1 MSTPSYSEQE
11 LAEITAMEAE
21 HGFPGMIRVAADPA
35 VAADLTP
42 FQRDHALAWMRIANA
57 RFGEELRNQLGRLPT
72 IDELID
78 RLTLSLKMHAH
89 TARQDAEPRH

>member
-1 MSTPSYSEQE
+1 MNTPYTPEQLHE
-11 LAEITAMEAE
+11 VNVLEAR

-42 FQRDHALAWMRIANA
+42 FQRDHALAWLRIANA

>member
-1 MSTPSYSEQE
+1 MSTPDYTPEQ
-11 LAEITAMEAE
+11 LDEITALEAE

-42 FQRDHALAWMRIANA
+42 LQRDHALAWLRIANA

-72 IDELID
+72 INELID